1 MSSTLY
7 AHPPHQLDELPRPS
21 SHHANTR
28 RPTALDTLALHLGLL
43 LITYGRRRYALP
55 REELSRRY
63 VNESARQNRELTWA
77 RARHLLITTR

>member
-7 AHPPHQLDELPRPS
+7 AHPPQLDELSLPIS
-21 SHHANTR
+21 QHANSR
-28 RPTALDTLALHLGLL
+28 RPTALDKLALHLGLL

-63 VNESARQNRELTWA
+63 ANDVARQTRELTWA
-77 RARHLLITTR
+77 RGRHLLITSR